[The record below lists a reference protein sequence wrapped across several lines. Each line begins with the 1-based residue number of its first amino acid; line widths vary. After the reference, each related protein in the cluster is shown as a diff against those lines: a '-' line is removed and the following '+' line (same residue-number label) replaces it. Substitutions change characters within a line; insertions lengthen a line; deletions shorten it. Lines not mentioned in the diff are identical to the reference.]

1 MAFVAALSYDY
12 VRALFPF
19 LIFLFLTFLSS
30 VVAYRS
36 IVQN

>member
-1 MAFVAALSYDY
+1 MAFVAALSYY
-12 VRALFPF
+12 NGRALFPF
-19 LIFLFLTFLSS
+19 LIFLCV